1 MFWMLVWQESKAV
14 PVPDPYIYQR
24 IQKTQEA
31 TTIMHDDGEVGAME
45 TCSRASLVWEGVRTV
60 IHELETDSYSYQW
73 QSGQHPQTSAG
84 GGKSPFS
91 FISSFYLH
99 IGISSF
105 LSTHSWKQA
114 LFRDYKH
121 WLNKRDSRKANKA
134 LEMVSFYI
142 NAKFSASVRS
152 QLWQELVCFLGHIFS
167 KAPCKENTNTSGKMK
182 QMDSIILKPCE
193 EAIFMIKRIKKH
205 IG

>member
-1 MFWMLVWQESKAV
+1 MTRKQGSPCPWPIHLSENTEDTRSNNNNARWW
-14 PVPDPYIYQR
+14 
-24 IQKTQEA
+24 
-31 TTIMHDDGEVGAME
+31 G
-45 TCSRASLVWEGVRTV
+45 SRSHGNVQQGKSGV
-60 IHELETDSYSYQW
+60 
-73 QSGQHPQTSAG
+73 G
-84 GGKSPFS
+84 GGKDCNSRIRDWLIQLSVTIRTTSAYFSWRGEDPFS

-114 LFRDYKH
+114 LFRDYKQ
-121 WLNKRDSRKANKA
+121 WLNKGDSGKANKA

-167 KAPCKENTNTSGKMK
+167 KAPCKENTNTSEKMK